1 MPLICVGEFW
11 PGPVCKV
18 LVLRYSCTAI
28 TTNKSVSFGC
38 WGAVLLA
45 QRKQKN
51 HFCFPGVVTGSKT
64 ALGEHGGL
72 RCLPLVW
79 VLQSAGFSSL
89 VCTLQEVGQ
98 LGAATTAPDPSRIH
112 CKDGCC
118 ALSTLCCGRNI
129 K

>member
-45 QRKQKN
+45 QRKQN
-51 HFCFPGVVTGSKT
+51 HFVSLVLLQEAKQLWMNT
-64 ALGEHGGL
+64 GGL

>member
-64 ALGEHGGL
+64 ALGEHRGPALSPFGVGSAECRLLQPCLHPAGG
-72 RCLPLVW
+72 
-79 VLQSAGFSSL
+79 
-89 VCTLQEVGQ
+89 
-98 LGAATTAPDPSRIH
+98 GAAGSCH
-112 CKDGCC
+112 YC
-118 ALSTLCCGRNI
+118 S
-129 K
+129 